1 MGTSEQGLRPTNG
14 HPKAQDPGL
23 TWAPWIAGDSG
34 LGHPFPSLPIL
45 RIGGRGNL
53 GASEGRQAVP
63 YGVKLMGASLPPGLV
78 STRAL
83 SRSGPPAQT
92 YTQGCP
98 GEASDPRGR
107 GSARSRPHGGGSASQ
122 LGPVHRDGADGF
134 MADHG
139 GAASRG
145 SGSMWKS
152 FPTVGAP
159 WAPPNKVRVPP
170 RATRSLRTRSDLAAV
185 DGGAF
190 RSRTPLP
197 FSTIVRIGGSG
208 NLPTSEA
215 RQAFPYRVKLMR
227 ASFPPG
233 LVTGRTLVQ

>member
-1 MGTSEQGLRPTNG
+1 L
-14 HPKAQDPGL
+14 
-23 TWAPWIAGDSG
+23 AP
-34 LGHPFPSLPIL
+34 P
-45 RIGGRGNL
+45 R
-53 GASEGRQAVP
+53 EGRR
-63 YGVKLMGASLPPGLV
+63 SHTV
-78 STRAL
+78 SNLWGPRCRRAW
-83 SRSGPPAQT
+83 SPRAR
-92 YTQGCP
+92 CP
-98 GEASDPRGR
+98 VLDLQPRHTPRGVR
-107 GSARSRPHGGGSASQ
+107 VRRQTPGAEDPQGPGHTGGTASQ

>member
-1 MGTSEQGLRPTNG
+1 MGISDQGLRPTKG
-14 HPKAQDPGL
+14 HPTARDPGP

-34 LGHPFPSLPIL
+34 LGHPFPFLPIL

-107 GSARSRPHGGGSASQ
+107 GSARSRPHGGHGVPT
-122 LGPVHRDGADGF
+122 GPRHREGAGADGF
-134 MADHG
+134 IADHG

-145 SGSMWKS
+145 ASFMWKRM
-152 FPTVGAP
+152 PIVRTP
-159 WAPPNKVRVPP
+159 WAPRNKGCVPP
-170 RATRSLRTRSDLAAV
+170 TGTRRLRTRV
-185 DGGAF
+185 
-190 RSRTPLP
+190 
-197 FSTIVRIGGSG
+197 
-208 NLPTSEA
+208 
-215 RQAFPYRVKLMR
+215 
-227 ASFPPG
+227 
-233 LVTGRTLVQ
+233 